1 MTTADVEVIGA
12 KLDALVKAFES
23 WQDNN
28 CREHKTRIKDVEDA
42 VISLRLSNAS
52 GKKMM
57 LSAFFGALIPCVG
70 LIVAMLRIMGKG

>member
-12 KLDALVKAFES
+12 KLDAMVKAFES

-28 CREHKTRIKDVEDA
+28 CKEHKTRIKDAEDA
-42 VISLRLSNAS
+42 IIALKLANAS

-57 LSAFFGALIPCVG
+57 LSAFFGAMIPCIGV
-70 LIVAMLRIMGKG
+70 IVAVLRTRG